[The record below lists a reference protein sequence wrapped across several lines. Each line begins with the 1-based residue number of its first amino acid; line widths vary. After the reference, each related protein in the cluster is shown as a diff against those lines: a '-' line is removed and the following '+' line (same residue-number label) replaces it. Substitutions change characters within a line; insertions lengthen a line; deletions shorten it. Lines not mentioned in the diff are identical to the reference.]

1 MKIQDLDTPAVC
13 AGAVTSSTQTFQ
25 PPANIL
31 NYSSGTNG
39 RHEPEKTRTAAYCR
53 MLVERWAAFDPALKE
68 YDVRLFLVMLTLLQ
82 PDGLII
88 AGEPKLCRLTM
99 KKSLRTPRQA
109 LERLCKAGYLTCV
122 RKGNGKGNASHY
134 VRGEMFNPERSK
146 ELQTRIRELTQRGT
160 KNTPFDGERV
170 QFFGS
175 KGGQKIHPQ
184 PIDQPIH
191 THTEELPSAFNKE
204 NWMAHT
210 ENQTLFPKWT
220 REDRERSFELA
231 KAKGYETD
239 KTWRGCC
246 AFWFNQWQKHNAK
259 PQAPAAAI
267 ARKAFSTSTRP
278 AYRSQCESA
287 PSWKT
292 PGREKFK
299 DEWEWEDAG
308 CPKDWATW
316 LKWGCPLRKG
326 LPAPHTLTRRIE
338 ALLIETWNKG
348 QTLTLEDAQ
357 KELGTIDESSFEIG
371 EARAKHQMKQKN
383 ALQIA

>member
-1 MKIQDLDTPAVC
+1 VQKSA
-13 AGAVTSSTQTFQ
+13 TF
-25 PPANIL
+25 N
-31 NYSSGTNG
+31 
-39 RHEPEKTRTAAYCR
+39 
-53 MLVERWAAFDPALKE
+53 
-68 YDVRLFLVMLTLLQ
+68 
-82 PDGLII
+82 
-88 AGEPKLCRLTM
+88 
-99 KKSLRTPRQA
+99 
-109 LERLCKAGYLTCV
+109 
-122 RKGNGKGNASHY
+122 
-134 VRGEMFNPERSK
+134 
-146 ELQTRIRELTQRGT
+146 
-160 KNTPFDGERV
+160 NTERV
-170 QFFGS
+170 QKS
-175 KGGQKIHPQ
+175 AHKGCKNLLSQ

-191 THTEELPSAFNKE
+191 THTEDLPSAFNKE

-220 REDRERSFELA
+220 REDRERSFGLA

-246 AFWFNQWQKHNAK
+246 AFYFSQWQKHNAK
-259 PQAPAAAI
+259 PQAPAAVI

-292 PGREKFK
+292 PGREKFR
-299 DEWEWEDAG
+299 DEIEWEDAG